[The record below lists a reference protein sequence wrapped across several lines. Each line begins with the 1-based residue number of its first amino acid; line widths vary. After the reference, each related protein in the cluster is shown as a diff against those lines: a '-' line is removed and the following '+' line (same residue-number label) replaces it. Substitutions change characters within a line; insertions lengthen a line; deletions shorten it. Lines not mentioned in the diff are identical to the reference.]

1 MTDNALRS
9 NHGALLTTR
18 DPAPVELLNSAST
31 HPVLLVCE
39 HAGKCIPEKLSDL
52 GVQHDEIERHIGWD
66 IGAAAVTRL
75 LAAMLGAP
83 AVLQTYSR
91 LVIDCNRPP
100 QAPDAMP
107 QISDATP
114 VPGNQGLSTSERA
127 ARVAEIFDPYQTAV
141 TKARSHPC
149 RRMIISVHSFT
160 AKLANELRP
169 WDVAFLY
176 RGDAD
181 TPTKLRQ
188 SLLTQDPALKVGMN
202 EPYQI
207 EDASD
212 WFVPH
217 HGEASGLPHSL
228 IEIRNDLITNHDGQT
243 HWAGLLKNA
252 VESALKGN
260 KT

>member
-1 MTDNALRS
+1 MIDDALRTDL
-9 NHGALLTTR
+9 GELLSAH
-18 DPAPVELLNSAST
+18 DPAPVEQINSAST

-39 HAGKCIPEKLSDL
+39 HAGKRIPEKLFDL
-52 GVQHDEIERHIGWD
+52 GVHHDELERHIGWD

-100 QAPDAMP
+100 HAPDAMP

-114 VPGNQGLSTSERA
+114 VPGNQGLSKSERV

-141 TKARSHPC
+141 TKARLHPS

-160 AKLANELRP
+160 AKLADELRP

-176 RGDAD
+176 RGDTD
-181 TPTKLRQ
+181 TPSKLRQ
-188 SLLTQDPALKVGMN
+188 SLLTQEPGLKVGMN

-212 WFVPH
+212 WFVPQ

-228 IEIRNDLITNHDGQT
+228 IEIRNDLISDHDGQT
-243 HWAGLLKNA
+243 HWASLMKNA
-252 VESALKGN
+252 IESVIEGK
-260 KT
+260 